1 MKLSLVSDSLSHLS
15 FDALLE
21 FRKIGEGI
29 LADQSWPM
37 AKALKEDG
45 YESVISY
52 ESVYRPKGGRFED
65 GFHAAIGCL
74 KTIFGGRRPLLLAR
88 AASVIGERQL
98 RRGFLVSLHYE
109 IGSCF

>member
-45 YESVISY
+45 YDSVIRMKACT
-52 ESVYRPKGGRFED
+52 VRK
-65 GFHAAIGCL
+65 AARSRTASTL
-74 KTIFGGRRPLLLAR
+74 QS
-88 AASVIGERQL
+88 AAS
-98 RRGFLVSLHYE
+98 RRSWGATRFAARESRFSHWLAATP
-109 IGSCF
+109 

>member
-29 LADQSWPM
+29 LADQFCPM

-45 YESVISY
+45 YDSVISY
-52 ESVYRPKGGRFED
+52 ESV
-65 GFHAAIGCL
+65 
-74 KTIFGGRRPLLLAR
+74 
-88 AASVIGERQL
+88 
-98 RRGFLVSLHYE
+98 
-109 IGSCF
+109 

>member
-29 LADQSWPM
+29 LADQFWPM

-45 YESVISY
+45 YDSVISY
-52 ESVYRPKGGRFED
+52 ESVYRPEGGTFED
-65 GFHAAIGCL
+65 GFHAAMGCL
-74 KTIFGGRRPLLLAR
+74 KTIFGEGDALCCSREPLQSLASGN
-88 AASVIGERQL
+88 SVE
-98 RRGFLVSLHYE
+98 VSL
-109 IGSCF
+109 

>member
-29 LADQSWPM
+29 LADQFWPM

-45 YESVISY
+45 YDSVISY
-52 ESVYRPKGGRFED
+52 ESV
-65 GFHAAIGCL
+65 
-74 KTIFGGRRPLLLAR
+74 
-88 AASVIGERQL
+88 
-98 RRGFLVSLHYE
+98 
-109 IGSCF
+109 

>member
-45 YESVISY
+45 YDSMIRMKACTV
-52 ESVYRPKGGRFED
+52 RK
-65 GFHAAIGCL
+65 AARSRTPSTL
-74 KTIFGGRRPLLLAR
+74 QSAASRRPLGGATRSAARESRFSHWLA
-88 AASVIGERQL
+88 ATP
-98 RRGFLVSLHYE
+98 
-109 IGSCF
+109 